1 MKYFS
6 VIIAWKLVIAL
17 KVMILADSFFFC
29 LAWKG
34 AVRDLTV
41 CLSIHG
47 LSTTSDV
54 TGLPLQVHLVD
65 NHSLSSPYY
74 LLLPMTFWSHYSN
87 LLNFVVFVHLLSWVW
102 LFVTPGTEAHQ
113 ISLSFTI
120 SQSLFRFMS
129 IESVMPSSH
138 LIFCHPLL
146 LLSVFLSIR
155 VFFFSSESVFYITWP
170 KCWSFSFI
178 SPSNEY
184 SELMSFRINWFDLLV
199 VQGTLNSLLQHHNS
213 KASILQHSTFFMV
226 QLSHLYMTTG
236 ESLALTLRTF
246 VSRVISLHFNMLS
259 RLVLAFLPRSK
270 HLLISWPQL
279 LLFIFLVIKWNLF
292 ISKHLHWG
300 S

>member
-1 MKYFS
+1 M
-6 VIIAWKLVIAL
+6 VIAL

-34 AVRDLTV
+34 AVRDLTM

-54 TGLPLQVHLVD
+54 TGLPLQVLLVD

-87 LLNFVVFVHLLSWVW
+87 LLNSVVFVHLLSWVW
-102 LFVTPGTEAHQ
+102 FFVTPGTEAHQ

-146 LLSVFLSIR
+146 LSVFLSIR
-155 VFFFSSESVFYITWP
+155 VFFFQWV
-170 KCWSFSFI
+170 SFVHHMAKVLELQLHQSFQWI
-178 SPSNEY
+178 FRTDVLYNWLVWFPCCPS
-184 SELMSFRINWFDLLV
+184 LK
-199 VQGTLNSLLQHHNS
+199 SLL
-213 KASILQHSTFFMV
+213 
-226 QLSHLYMTTG
+226 
-236 ESLALTLRTF
+236 
-246 VSRVISLHFNMLS
+246 
-259 RLVLAFLPRSK
+259 
-270 HLLISWPQL
+270 
-279 LLFIFLVIKWNLF
+279 
-292 ISKHLHWG
+292 
-300 S
+300 